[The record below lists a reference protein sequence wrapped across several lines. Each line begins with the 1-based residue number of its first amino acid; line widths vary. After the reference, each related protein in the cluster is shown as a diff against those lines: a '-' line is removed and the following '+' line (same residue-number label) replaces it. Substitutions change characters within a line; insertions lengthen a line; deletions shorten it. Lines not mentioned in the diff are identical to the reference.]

1 MSGTKS
7 NDPRPKGNK
16 ATLSLPELQ
25 DLLGRAIAN
34 KDNLRQRLLE
44 KPDETLRELG
54 YPNHPDAVEF
64 FKALAKKGFKDAA
77 ETFDSFPTK
86 RGDPA
91 FDHGET

>member
-1 MSGTKS
+1 MSGTAS
-7 NDPRPKGNK
+7 GDPRPKGNK

-25 DLLGRAIAN
+25 DLLGKAIAD
-34 KDNLRQRLLE
+34 KNLRRDLLGN
-44 KPDETLRELG
+44 PDATLKKLG
-54 YPNHPDAVEF
+54 YPNHPDAVKF
-64 FKALAKKGFKDAA
+64 FEALRDKGFKDAA